1 MKIFSTGYRP
11 SIELI
16 DSYLKNIIKKYVKI
30 KYYSINIK
38 NYLNYPIRFIKYSSK
53 WFFIDFSLSIELI
66 DRHSCLK
73 EKKKM
78 EDNWSTRISHLIG
91 IITERK
97 RNPYRCQ
104 NFFWVRFHVSKNSFA
119 ATHR

>member
-38 NYLNYPIRFIKYSSK
+38 NYLNYPILFIKYSSK
-53 WFFIDFSLSIELI
+53 
-66 DRHSCLK
+66 
-73 EKKKM
+73 
-78 EDNWSTRISHLIG
+78 
-91 IITERK
+91 
-97 RNPYRCQ
+97 
-104 NFFWVRFHVSKNSFA
+104 
-119 ATHR
+119 